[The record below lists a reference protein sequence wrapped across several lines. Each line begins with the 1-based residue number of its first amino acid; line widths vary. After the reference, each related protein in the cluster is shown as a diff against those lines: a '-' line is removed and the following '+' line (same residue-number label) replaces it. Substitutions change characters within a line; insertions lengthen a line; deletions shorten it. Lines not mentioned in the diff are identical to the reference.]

1 MWTIIMILTA
11 ISVQGLSAQA
21 PASAADEAAVKALIQ
36 RYVDARD
43 SATPDV
49 AIADGNYDISG
60 IAVRRWTT
68 MVLKREAAGWRIAAI
83 RNMVATGGS
92 QNAR

>member
-1 MWTIIMILTA
+1 MARSTKQNPGDRRIDTP
-11 ISVQGLSAQA
+11 SVRF
-21 PASAADEAAVKALIQ
+21 I
-36 RYVDARD
+36 
-43 SATPDV
+43 TPDV

-60 IAVRRWTT
+60 SAVRRWTT